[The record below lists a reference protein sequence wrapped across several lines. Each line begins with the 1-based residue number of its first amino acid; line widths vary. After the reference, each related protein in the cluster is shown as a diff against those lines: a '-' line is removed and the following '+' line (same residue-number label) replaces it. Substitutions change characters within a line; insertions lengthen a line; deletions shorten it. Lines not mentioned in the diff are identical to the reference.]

1 MQSDLHRF
9 LHELREWLCAID
21 SIQTSFG
28 PACRHLKSRIDTDL
42 ECLEHGRPFDGI
54 FKGMEERPSDLAG
67 EPKSDDPTTAPDS

>member
-1 MQSDLHRF
+1 
-9 LHELREWLCAID
+9 
-21 SIQTSFG
+21 
-28 PACRHLKSRIDTDL
+28 LKSRIDTDL